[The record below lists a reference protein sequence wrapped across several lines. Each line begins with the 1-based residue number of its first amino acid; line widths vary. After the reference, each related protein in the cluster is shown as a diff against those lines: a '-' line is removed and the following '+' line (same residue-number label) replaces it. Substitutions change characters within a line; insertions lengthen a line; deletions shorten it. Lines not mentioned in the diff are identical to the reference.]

1 MELLNSLARFDDRSP
16 QGRAVMQEA
25 LEVVVLM
32 LSPVVPHAAHALWQA
47 LGHARAA
54 VDEPWP
60 VVDEAALVRETIEVV
75 VQVNGKLRGRVAVAA
90 EADEA
95 PCVRRRSPT
104 RTCSASSKVGR
115 CASSSTSAASSPMSS
130 SELVRG
136 LSWPLVAILLSS
148 CGFHLQGAVDLP
160 VEVRRVY
167 VVTADELTPFAV
179 ELREALTRNGATL
192 APAAGAADAI
202 VRVRNDRTGRRVLSV
217 SSRNTPVEFEVFY
230 VVAYSIDRGQEE
242 VVPSQTLELTRSFSF
257 DEADLL
263 AKDREEDIL
272 REAMA
277 RDLAGLV
284 VRRLGSL

>member
-1 MELLNSLARFDDRSP
+1 M
-16 QGRAVMQEA
+16 
-25 LEVVVLM
+25 
-32 LSPVVPHAAHALWQA
+32 
-47 LGHARAA
+47 
-54 VDEPWP
+54 
-60 VVDEAALVRETIEVV
+60 
-75 VQVNGKLRGRVAVAA
+75 
-90 EADEA
+90 
-95 PCVRRRSPT
+95 
-104 RTCSASSKVGR
+104 
-115 CASSSTSAASSPMSS
+115 
-130 SELVRG
+130 
-136 LSWPLVAILLSS
+136 
-148 CGFHLQGAVDLP
+148 DLP

-192 APAAGAADAI
+192 APAAGAADVI

-230 VVAYSIDRGQEE
+230 LVAYSIDRGQAE